1 MGDLGSIP
9 LSGRS
14 PREGND
20 HLVHYSCLENS
31 MDRGAWQSIIHGF
44 TMSQTQLNDLH
55 LMLLG
60 DLILV
65 FILKILWQPQT
76 SGTVTD

>member
-44 TMSQTQLNDLH
+44 TMSQIQLSD
-55 LMLLG
+55 G

-65 FILKILWQPQT
+65 LILKILWQPQT

>member
-1 MGDLGSIP
+1 
-9 LSGRS
+9 
-14 PREGND
+14 
-20 HLVHYSCLENS
+20 

-44 TMSQTQLNDLH
+44 TMNQTQLNDLH

>member
-1 MGDLGSIP
+1 
-9 LSGRS
+9 
-14 PREGND
+14 
-20 HLVHYSCLENS
+20 

-44 TMSQTQLNDLH
+44 TMSQIQLSD
-55 LMLLG
+55 G

-65 FILKILWQPQT
+65 LILKILWQPQT